1 MKKVLL
7 TSTALATL
15 LLAGGLSV
23 SAAVVTPAN
32 QDIPVTVNFANEAE
46 FTFNADMTAS
56 DIDVDSTL
64 ITGTQSGTLTNVGG
78 TLENLTSTDQSVT
91 VSVTSAL
98 PGLVV
103 SGGTTV
109 TAEAV
114 GTNSETA
121 DAVAFTINRT
131 AALASTEDRVIS
143 VTAQDAGDNEDGPAF

>member
-103 SGGTTV
+103 SGGTIIE
-109 TAEAV
+109 AEAV
-114 GTNSETA
+114 GTNSDSAEPIT
-121 DAVAFTINRT
+121 FTINRE
-131 AALASTEDRVIS
+131 AAIVSDDDRVIT
-143 VTAQDAGDNEDGPAF
+143 VLAQDAGDNENGPAF

>member
-15 LLAGGLSV
+15 LLAGGVSV
-23 SAAVVTPAN
+23 SAAVVTP
-32 QDIPVTVNFANEAE
+32 DSLPIPVTVNFANEAE

-91 VSVTSAL
+91 VSVTSAQA
-98 PGLVV
+98 GLEV
-103 SGGTTV
+103 SGGTIIEAAAIQEESGS
-109 TAEAV
+109 AEPI
-114 GTNSETA
+114 T
-121 DAVAFTINRT
+121 FTINRT
-131 AALASTEDRVIS
+131 AALASTEDRVIT
-143 VTAQDAGDNEDGPAF
+143 VTAQNTADIDSGETF

>member
-15 LLAGGLSV
+15 LLAGGVSV
-23 SAAVVTPAN
+23 SAAVVTP
-32 QDIPVTVNFANEAE
+32 DSLPIPVTVNFANEAE

-103 SGGTTV
+103 SGGTIIE
-109 TAEAV
+109 AEAV
-114 GTNSETA
+114 GTNSDSAEPIT
-121 DAVAFTINRT
+121 FTINRE
-131 AALASTEDRVIS
+131 AAIVSDDDRVIT
-143 VTAQDAGDNEDGPAF
+143 VTAQDAGDNEGGPAF